1 MNFSEEKDSL
11 SHCFNDDTVYVER
24 ILKKVVSY
32 SLNSY
37 FNEEGMQMTLTTL
50 RKNRLINLYKTI
62 CIFLKEELHNLMK
75 VTKILLRFYIIRGSS
90 KSRITKNLTNWMKTN
105 MWYVNIKHQNIK
117 HRRKVYVLFYSWTMN
132 KLCEKENVVI
142 GNTNNGAE
150 SSRFGFCNDPRAF
163 YENAAHIVNFYLFK
177 YHFDKKKF

>member
-62 CIFLKEELHNLMK
+62 CILLKEELHNLMK

-117 HRRKVYVLFYSWTMN
+117 TSNTERKFMFCFTVERWTNFLKRKM
-132 KLCEKENVVI
+132 LWLEIQTTVQ
-142 GNTNNGAE
+142 
-150 SSRFGFCNDPRAF
+150 SLQDLAF
-163 YENAAHIVNFYLFK
+163 AMTQGHSMKTQLTL
-177 YHFDKKKF
+177 

>member
-62 CIFLKEELHNLMK
+62 CILLKEELHNLMK

-90 KSRITKNLTNWMKTN
+90 KSRITKNLTN
-105 MWYVNIKHQNIK
+105 
-117 HRRKVYVLFYSWTMN
+117 
-132 KLCEKENVVI
+132 
-142 GNTNNGAE
+142 
-150 SSRFGFCNDPRAF
+150 
-163 YENAAHIVNFYLFK
+163 
-177 YHFDKKKF
+177 